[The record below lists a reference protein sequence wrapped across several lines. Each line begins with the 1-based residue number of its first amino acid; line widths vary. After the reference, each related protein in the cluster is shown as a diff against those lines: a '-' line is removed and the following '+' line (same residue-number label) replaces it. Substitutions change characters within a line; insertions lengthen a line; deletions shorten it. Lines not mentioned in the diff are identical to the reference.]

1 MQNEARK
8 IKAKDILDDM
18 GIKDIHYLGQGFEGV
33 VFHDNAHVYKV
44 IMPFFKGKNKWS
56 TYRHLTFFFEKEDFK
71 SFYHLEEVI
80 EYQNVF
86 IQKYKYE
93 PSTPVDKFT
102 QKDIILFLTECW

>member
-33 VFHDNAHVYKV
+33 VFHDNTHVYKV
-44 IMPFFKGKNKWS
+44 IMPFFKGKNKWN

-80 EYQNVF
+80 EY
-86 IQKYKYE
+86 
-93 PSTPVDKFT
+93 
-102 QKDIILFLTECW
+102 